1 MSIKKQAEKMGHTV
15 VGALKR
21 IADDVFEKN
30 GEEIHFKQYIDE
42 EGTLYAA
49 NSHGIIAYIAGDDWC
64 I

>member
-1 MSIKKQAEKMGHTV
+1 MGHTV